1 MLHHLLCSVWHTRW
15 WLWNQWCAHEVLLS
29 ILSEVKI
36 NVGNM
41 LTKVPN
47 TVDRPIYE
55 CESFIVQG
63 QLMPWCI
70 DILNLFLAIV
80 KLFGGWKTL
89 KSQHSV
95 LYERMSMLFR
105 KINAKTLVKLLSAAG
120 ILIVECCLTVGIEV
134 AKFQRQG
141 KAGVHLNQMY

>member
-1 MLHHLLCSVWHTRW
+1 M
-15 WLWNQWCAHEVLLS
+15 
-29 ILSEVKI
+29 
-36 NVGNM
+36 
-41 LTKVPN
+41 
-47 TVDRPIYE
+47 
-55 CESFIVQG
+55 
-63 QLMPWCI
+63 
-70 DILNLFLAIV
+70 

-89 KSQHSV
+89 KSQRSV